1 MHNHKL
7 SFVGISY
14 EISCLILSHIY
25 GHRKSIMFWRQVK
38 ANLLIVKIG
47 EIGESAGAE
56 FQNVEQFRYS
66 RSINVY
72 ETIGQYS
79 HEHRPN
85 KHIHRFYEYGNKTD
99 LDIFMV
105 NWPLSVISIL
115 QHLLCSFSVFV
126 LSSFRSS
133 SIHFVRNILSMSKSR
148 TIRDRF
154 IRSALIIHTIFRIVR
169 GINTSESDGKS

>member
-1 MHNHKL
+1 MFTENL
-7 SFVGISY
+7 SCFDDKSKRIYWSLKSVKSVNPLVRN
-14 EISCLILSHIY
+14 SRMLNNFDIL
-25 GHRKSIMFWRQVK
+25 
-38 ANLLIVKIG
+38 
-47 EIGESAGAE
+47 
-56 FQNVEQFRYS
+56 

-133 SIHFVRNILSMSKSR
+133 SIHFVRNILSKSKSR

-154 IRSALIIHTIFRIVR
+154 IHSALIIHTIFRIVR